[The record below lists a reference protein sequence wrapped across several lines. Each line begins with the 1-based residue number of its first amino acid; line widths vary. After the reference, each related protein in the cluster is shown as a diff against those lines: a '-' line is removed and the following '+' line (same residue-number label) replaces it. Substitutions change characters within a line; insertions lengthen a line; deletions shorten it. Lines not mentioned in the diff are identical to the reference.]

1 MKRRKAA
8 YDACAK
14 FSDKTNKLKP
24 IIYGGLYVGL
34 KIMYFL
40 SNVIL
45 LYKKKAYIP
54 FVFLVDAGFFSD

>member
-45 LYKKKAYIP
+45 LYKKKLI
-54 FVFLVDAGFFSD
+54 FRLFF